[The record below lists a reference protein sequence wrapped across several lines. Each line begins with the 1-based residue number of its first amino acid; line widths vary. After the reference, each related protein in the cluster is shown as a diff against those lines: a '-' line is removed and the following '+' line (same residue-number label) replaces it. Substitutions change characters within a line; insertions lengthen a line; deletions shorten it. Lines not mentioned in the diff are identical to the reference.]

1 MEHPETSKPKY
12 LSKTTPTL
20 IATRFALADRYLCQ
34 SIIWCWWIFK
44 RNFFLNLVSYSC
56 QKLMASITFLS
67 KEQLQGL
74 HELWGFI
81 GMRSCV
87 VSIIMKIYNMV
98 VKAQVQ
104 PLKLRSKTEP
114 SSIPGRPGKKLQVKE
129 WTAILKQSKSEKG
142 LCKYIYMYD

>member
-34 SIIWCWWIFK
+34 INYMVLVDLQK
-44 RNFFLNLVSYSC
+44 ELFLNLVSYSC
-56 QKLMASITFLS
+56 QKLMTSITFLS